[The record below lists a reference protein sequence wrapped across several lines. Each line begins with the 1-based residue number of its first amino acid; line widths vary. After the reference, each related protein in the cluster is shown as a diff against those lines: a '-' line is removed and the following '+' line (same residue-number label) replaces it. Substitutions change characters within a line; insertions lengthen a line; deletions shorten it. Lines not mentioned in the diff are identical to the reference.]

1 VDEVSTVQ
9 RGPYD
14 DLVLIQSTTHSV
26 VNRGGDWV
34 VLQGVGVKKNY
45 GKGLKAQISA
55 IGYFSS
61 LMMAR
66 AREER

>member
-1 VDEVSTVQ
+1 MGVVQ
-9 RGPYD
+9 RGEYD
-14 DLVLIQSTTHSV
+14 DGVLIQSTTHSV

-34 VLQGVGVKKNY
+34 VLQFSAVKKNY
-45 GKGLKAQISA
+45 GPGVKAQVSA

-66 AREER
+66 ARETR

>member
-1 VDEVSTVQ
+1 MSVTAQ

-14 DLVLIQSTTHSV
+14 DLVLIQSLTHSV

-34 VLQGVGVKKNY
+34 VLEGGSVKKNY
-45 GKGLKAQISA
+45 GSGKKAQVSA

-66 AREER
+66 ARENQ

>member
-1 VDEVSTVQ
+1 MAFVQ
-9 RGPYD
+9 RGEYND
-14 DLVLIQSTTHSV
+14 DIFIQATAYSV

-34 VLQGVGVKKNY
+34 VLSGSSVKKNY
-45 GKGLKAQISA
+45 GKGIKNQVKA

-66 AREER
+66 VREQG

>member
-1 VDEVSTVQ
+1 MGVTAQ
-9 RGPYD
+9 RGPYND
-14 DLVLIQSTTHSV
+14 ELLIQSATHSV

-34 VLQGVGVKKNY
+34 VLVGPSVKKAY
-45 GKGLKAQISA
+45 GKGIKAQMSA

-66 AREER
+66 ARENQ